1 MNTIK
6 QKIPFRQDANREIIE
21 ILSDMVERYPDLR
34 FGQILVNLDVIQ
46 YQRDPTS
53 FDVIGIKDPF
63 NEESVDMWI
72 RMRDKM
78 MELNRNNTNKYRSQY
93 GITKEV

>member
-1 MNTIK
+1 MDTIRK
-6 QKIPFRQDANREIIE
+6 AIALRQSANREIIE

-34 FGQILVNLDVIQ
+34 FGQILAITEAIQ
-46 YQRDPTS
+46 YVHDSRPYIDTV
-53 FDVIGIKDPF
+53 DVKDPF

-78 MELNRNNTNKYRSQY
+78 MQLNRDIK
-93 GITKEV
+93 KVEE

>member
-1 MNTIK
+1 MNTVK

-34 FGQILVNLDVIQ
+34 FGQILAITEAIQ
-46 YQRDPTS
+46 YVPDSRPYIDNV
-53 FDVIGIKDPF
+53 DIKDPF
-63 NEESVDMWI
+63 NEESVDMWF

-78 MELNRNNTNKYRSQY
+78 MEFNRNINN
-93 GITKEV
+93 INEVKD

>member
-1 MNTIK
+1 METIRK
-6 QKIPFRQDANREIIE
+6 AIALRQSANREIIE

-34 FGQILVNLDVIQ
+34 FGQILAITEAIQ
-46 YQRDPTS
+46 YVPDSRPYIDTV
-53 FDVIGIKDPF
+53 DVKDPF

-78 MELNRNNTNKYRSQY
+78 MQFNRDTNNIK
-93 GITKEV
+93 KVEE

>member
-34 FGQILVNLDVIQ
+34 FGQILAITEAIQ
-46 YQRDPTS
+46 YVPDSRPYIDTV
-53 FDVIGIKDPF
+53 DIKDPF
-63 NEESVDMWI
+63 NEESVDMRI
-72 RMRDKM
+72 RMRDKI
-78 MELNRNNTNKYRSQY
+78 MELNRNNT
-93 GITKEV
+93 KEVER

>member
-6 QKIPFRQDANREIIE
+6 QKIALRHSANREIIE

-34 FGQILVNLDVIQ
+34 FGQILSITEAIQ
-46 YQRDPTS
+46 YVPDSRPYIYTV
-53 FDVIGIKDPF
+53 DVKDPF

-78 MELNRNNTNKYRSQY
+78 MELNRNNKNV
-93 GITKEV
+93 EE

>member
-6 QKIPFRQDANREIIE
+6 QKIALRHSANREIIE

-34 FGQILVNLDVIQ
+34 FGQILAITNAIQ
-46 YQRDPTS
+46 YVPDSRPYIDTV
-53 FDVIGIKDPF
+53 DIKDPF

-78 MELNRNNTNKYRSQY
+78 MELNRNNKNV
-93 GITKEV
+93 EE

>member
-1 MNTIK
+1 METIRK
-6 QKIPFRQDANREIIE
+6 AIALRHSANREIIE

-34 FGQILVNLDVIQ
+34 FGQILAITEAIQ
-46 YQRDPTS
+46 YKHGP
-53 FDVIGIKDPF
+53 GINDGVKVVDPF

-78 MELNRNNTNKYRSQY
+78 MQFNRDANNIK
-93 GITKEV
+93 KVEE

>member
-6 QKIPFRQDANREIIE
+6 QKIALRHSANREIIE

-34 FGQILVNLDVIQ
+34 FGQILAITDAIQ
-46 YQRDPTS
+46 YVPDSRPYIDTV
-53 FDVIGIKDPF
+53 DIKDPF

-78 MELNRNNTNKYRSQY
+78 MELNRNNKNV
-93 GITKEV
+93 EE

>member
-6 QKIPFRQDANREIIE
+6 QKIALRHSANREIIE

-34 FGQILVNLDVIQ
+34 FGQILAITEAIQ
-46 YQRDPTS
+46 YIPDSRPYIDTV
-53 FDVIGIKDPF
+53 DVKDPF

-72 RMRDKM
+72 RMRDKI
-78 MELNRNNTNKYRSQY
+78 MEFNRNN
-93 GITKEV
+93 KEVEE

>member
-21 ILSDMVERYPDLR
+21 ILSDMVEHYPDLR
-34 FGQILVNLDVIQ
+34 FGQILAITEAIQ
-46 YQRDPTS
+46 YVPDSRPYIDTV
-53 FDVIGIKDPF
+53 DIKDPF

-78 MELNRNNTNKYRSQY
+78 MQFNRDANNIK
-93 GITKEV
+93 KVEE

>member
-1 MNTIK
+1 MDTIRK
-6 QKIPFRQDANREIIE
+6 AIALRQSANREIIE

-34 FGQILVNLDVIQ
+34 FGQILAITEAIQ
-46 YQRDPTS
+46 YIPDSRPYIDTV
-53 FDVIGIKDPF
+53 DIKDPF

-78 MELNRNNTNKYRSQY
+78 MELNRN
-93 GITKEV
+93 TKEIEG

>member
-1 MNTIK
+1 METIRK
-6 QKIPFRQDANREIIE
+6 AIALRHSANREIIE

-34 FGQILVNLDVIQ
+34 FGQILAITEAIQ
-46 YQRDPTS
+46 YVPDSRPYIDTV
-53 FDVIGIKDPF
+53 DVKDPF

-78 MELNRNNTNKYRSQY
+78 MELNRDIK
-93 GITKEV
+93 KVEE